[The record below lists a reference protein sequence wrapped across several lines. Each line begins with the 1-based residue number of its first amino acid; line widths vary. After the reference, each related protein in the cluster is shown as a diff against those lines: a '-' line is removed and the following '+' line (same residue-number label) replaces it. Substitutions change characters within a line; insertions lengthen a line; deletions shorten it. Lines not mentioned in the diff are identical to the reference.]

1 MAFVCHDT
9 SFNGFT
15 TPECCFIPDTVEEV
29 NDCRSPAVISFVKKK
44 TQYLPGE
51 KLLISLNKQRKK
63 NKKNSDQSLDI
74 DRLASSLSRIF

>member
-1 MAFVCHDT
+1 MAFACHDT

-15 TPECCFIPDTVEEV
+15 TPECCFIPDTVEEL
-29 NDCRSPAVISFVKKK
+29 NDCNTYNNSKKK
-44 TQYLPGE
+44 TNQYLPGE

>member
-1 MAFVCHDT
+1 MAFACHDT

-29 NDCRSPAVISFVKKK
+29 PLNGVLMPVKKIN
-44 TQYLPGE
+44 QYLPGE

-63 NKKNSDQSLDI
+63 NSDQTLDI

>member
-1 MAFVCHDT
+1 MAFACHDT

-29 NDCRSPAVISFVKKK
+29 PLNDCNTYNNSFVKKK

-63 NKKNSDQSLDI
+63 NSDQISSLDI

>member
-1 MAFVCHDT
+1 MAFACHDT

-29 NDCRSPAVISFVKKK
+29 PLNGVLMPVKKIN
-44 TQYLPGE
+44 QYLPGE

-63 NKKNSDQSLDI
+63 NSDQISSLDI